1 MSKKIWSLIVVLIVS
16 LVLLIGC
23 TSPAEV
29 AAPEV
34 VATVVPATA
43 VPPTAVP
50 PTAVPPTVVPPT
62 EVPASETSTDTEKTV
77 ALKITG
83 LVAQEMSWSEEEVK
97 AMTAMDVDATNS
109 KGETESYTGVLI
121 ADLLALAAPDAA
133 GLTVVFVADD
143 GYTAEAPLADVLA
156 CTNCILSFR
165 SKGGFSSVMPTFEK
179 NLNVKGVVEIQI
191 K

>member
-16 LVLLIGC
+16 LVLFVGC
-23 TSPAEV
+23 TEPAEV

-34 VATVVPATA
+34 VATEIPATLVPA
-43 VPPTAVP
+43 
-50 PTAVPPTVVPPT
+50 TVVPPT
-62 EVPASETSTDTEKTV
+62 EVPAAETSTESEKV
-77 ALKITG
+77 AALKITG
-83 LVAQEMSWSEEEVK
+83 LVGQEMSWSDKEIK
-97 AMTAMDVDATNS
+97 AMKTMDVEAANS

-121 ADLLALAAPDAA
+121 AELLALAAPDGA
-133 GLTVVFVADD
+133 GATVVFVADD

-156 CTNCILSFR
+156 CKNCILSFR

-179 NLNVKGVVEIQI
+179 NLNVKGVVELQI

>member
-16 LVLLIGC
+16 MVLLVGC
-23 TSPAEV
+23 TAPAEV

-34 VATVVPATA
+34 VATEIPATL

-50 PTAVPPTVVPPT
+50 AT
-62 EVPASETSTDTEKTV
+62 EVPATEVPAADTSTEAEKTV

-83 LVAQEMSWSEEEVK
+83 LVGQEMSWADEEVK
-97 AMTAMDVDATNS
+97 AMTAMDVESTNS

-133 GLTVVFVADD
+133 AKTVVFVADD